1 MAALTFVL
9 SCTYVKSFGL
19 EEKNQ
24 SVVTTG
30 EAAWLWQGWSVT
42 TGEAAWLWQGWS
54 VVVMPAVA
62 CWLALMLRQGE
73 CP

>member
-1 MAALTFVL
+1 MVPSQFLGGSFDRSHFVL
-9 SCTYVKSFGL
+9 SCTHVKSFGL

-30 EAAWLWQGWSVT
+30 EAAWLWQGWSV
-42 TGEAAWLWQGWS
+42 
-54 VVVMPAVA
+54 VVMPEVA